1 MRALMTLASHPCWP
15 AAGLAALLLAFAM
28 PAPLWAH
35 GSESH
40 AVPEAPPPAGG
51 IEAHRAPEAQA
62 ALTPFPVAL
71 GGPFEL
77 TDHTGERRAS
87 SDFEGRFPIIFFGY
101 ARCESICPVALR
113 QMLEVLEHLG
123 DAGEKLQPLLITID
137 PENETPEVL
146 AEEVGK
152 LHPRLI
158 GLTGTPQ
165 EIAAVRKSY
174 RVDAQRVGT
183 GLKGNPVF
191 AHGSFIYLVGSDG
204 TFLALFPP
212 ILDGE
217 ALAEKLRPYLL

>member
-1 MRALMTLASHPCWP
+1 MTLASISCRP
-15 AAGLAALLLAFAM
+15 AAGLLAALLVLA
-28 PAPLWAH
+28 PLPLWAH

-40 AVPEAPPPAGG
+40 AVPEAPPSAGLDQQPP
-51 IEAHRAPEAQA
+51 RSQA
-62 ALTPFPVAL
+62 ALTPFPVVL

-77 TDHTGERRAS
+77 TDHTGAQRAS
-87 SDFEGRFPIIFFGY
+87 SDFKGRFPIIFFGY

-113 QMLEVLEHLG
+113 QMLEALDHLG

-165 EIAAVRKSY
+165 EIATVRKSY